1 MPTFDVF
8 AYGNGSILVSALNA
22 IVLLIGDQAYL
33 TLLTVTGLIGT
44 LVLLME
50 FLFSQFRKLPVG
62 WIFAFAFLVE
72 VALVPKANVI
82 VHDVTT
88 DFVTVSPSPPLV
100 SNVPLGLALLA
111 HFATTTGKVMT
122 DLMETA
128 FADPAGLNYSNNGLG
143 FSQNMISSSTQNT
156 LQPGFL
162 KQSIDAYIENCV
174 VTDLL
179 VGNNS
184 ATALNTAPD
193 LWAAMAS
200 LSGRV
205 TTVYTGTTTPFTA
218 ATMTCSAAYPIITTL
233 ITAQKPFIFQDWLK
247 NHVFSPQIT
256 TPSTIN
262 AAVTAS
268 LGSTLMNS
276 YAGIGSTG
284 YASAQDIVFQTAMIH
299 QLQESVINYAAVNGS
314 QANLLNLGIAQADA
328 QTKNNWL
335 IGGELAKKYLPM
347 VRGMIEGFL
356 YGLFPIAFL
365 LMITPAGGGA
375 VKMFILGTIWVES
388 WGPLFSILNHF
399 ILVYAAKA
407 MDGTNGVSMS
417 NLPNLNAGAQDMLG
431 ILGLMGTAIPMV
443 ALGLIKMGGAGVD
456 SFMGGFSGA
465 MSGATGAAGAMTATG
480 NLSMGNAQVGNM
492 NYGNRTAFQS
502 NLASSWSQGD
512 SASYMDNVRSHST
525 GSSYNQ
531 GSNSGLAIDYTDQVS
546 RSLSTGASNAASAV
560 STNMKTAGS
569 DYSAAFSTFDSMRQQ
584 VQQGSSVS
592 NGASSHHSAGVGKN
606 YDHALDAAKEL
617 SKGLVGDESKAH
629 DILGQWSAASS
640 MGTGNAMPIFQ
651 ARLENS
657 GAINDKN
664 SASTASK
671 LAQFEKAMEGTRV
684 KDIQKDMSDYA
695 NSKVVTS
702 SQGYSKE
709 KADGMTASFN
719 HGNSA
724 AEEARNANT
733 AMQQFEQKLGEVQSG
748 SVSTKRNG
756 GGLFDKIAETEFG
769 LSGPALNN
777 ALLDTTPGHMD
788 PRVSQAVEATKNV
801 MAGETLN
808 SMGLGQFEKFLGD
821 DGQHLIGEAN
831 NHTPSQPNAPAN
843 PEGHSVSEAHNNS
856 QGAVTNATNGMPT
869 PKSIDAKGN
878 AERGNVKTHQG
889 GIGKFLDKS
898 GEEIAGKQER
908 LENETGTGIERLGR
922 TIPGGEGSVMVNV
935 AKGGSETE
943 KGLLKDLK
951 SEVENTWDR
960 IKNYKLDS
968 RSLGSE
974 KEK

>member
-1 MPTFDVF
+1 PQ
-8 AYGNGSILVSALNA
+8 I
-22 IVLLIGDQAYL
+22 
-33 TLLTVTGLIGT
+33 TV
-44 LVLLME
+44 
-50 FLFSQFRKLPVG
+50 
-62 WIFAFAFLVE
+62 
-72 VALVPKANVI
+72 
-82 VHDVTT
+82 
-88 DFVTVSPSPPLV
+88 
-100 SNVPLGLALLA
+100 
-111 HFATTTGKVMT
+111 
-122 DLMETA
+122 
-128 FADPAGLNYSNNGLG
+128 
-143 FSQNMISSSTQNT
+143 
-156 LQPGFL
+156 
-162 KQSIDAYIENCV
+162 
-174 VTDLL
+174 
-179 VGNNS
+179 
-184 ATALNTAPD
+184 
-193 LWAAMAS
+193 
-200 LSGRV
+200 
-205 TTVYTGTTTPFTA
+205 
-218 ATMTCSAAYPIITTL
+218 L
-233 ITAQKPFIFQDWLK
+233 ITAQKPLILNNWLK
-247 NHVFSPQIT
+247 KFVFSPKIT

-262 AAVTAS
+262 AAVTAT
-268 LGSTLMNS
+268 LGTTLMNS

-299 QLQESVINYAAVNGS
+299 QLQDSVINYATVNGS
-314 QANLLNLGIAQADA
+314 QANLLNLGIAQAEA

-347 VRGMIEGFL
+347 VRGMVEGFL

-375 VKMFILGTIWVES
+375 VKMFMLGMIWVQS
-388 WGPLFSILNHF
+388 WGPLYSILNHF
-399 ILVYAAKA
+399 ILVYAAQA

-443 ALGLIKMGGAGVD
+443 ALALIKMGGAGVD

-465 MSGATGAAGAMTATG
+465 MTGAAGAAGAMTATG

-512 SASYMDNVRSHST
+512 SASYMDNVSSHST

-546 RSLSTGASNAASAV
+546 RSLSRGATNAASAV

-584 VQQGSSVS
+584 AQQGSSVS
-592 NGASSHHSAGVGKN
+592 DGASLRDSAGVGKN
-606 YDHALDAAKEL
+606 YDHALDSAKEL

-629 DILGQWSAASS
+629 EIMGRWAASS
-640 MGTGNAMPIFQ
+640 SAGTGNAMPIFQ
-651 ARLENS
+651 ASLENS
-657 GAINDKN
+657 GMITDSNKA
-664 SASTASK
+664 SAGTK
-671 LAQFEKAMEGTRV
+671 LGQFEKAMEGTSV
-684 KDIQKDMSDYA
+684 KDIQKEMSDYA
-695 NSKVVTS
+695 NSKDVTS

-808 SMGLGQFEKFLGD
+808 SMGIGQFEKFLGPE
-821 DGQHLIGEAN
+821 GQHLINEAN
-831 NHTPSQPNAPAN
+831 THTPSQPNAPAN
-843 PEGHSVSEAHNNS
+843 PEGHSVSEAENNN
-856 QGAVTNATNGMPT
+856 QGAISHATDGMPT
-869 PKSIDAKGN
+869 PESIGTKGN
-878 AERGNVKTHQG
+878 ALRGNIKTHQG
-889 GIGKFLDKS
+889 GIGKFIDKS
-898 GEEIAGKQER
+898 GQEIAGKQER
-908 LENETGTGIERLGR
+908 LENETGTGIGRLDR
-922 TIPGGEGSVMVNV
+922 TTPGGEGSVMVNV
-935 AKGGSETE
+935 ARGGSETG
-943 KGLLKDLK
+943 KGISKDVK
-951 SEVENTWDR
+951 SEVEDTWDR

-968 RSLGSE
+968 RAIGSE
-974 KEK
+974 KGK

>member
-1 MPTFDVF
+1 MPTFDIY

-62 WIFAFAFLVE
+62 WIFAFALLVE
-72 VALVPKANVI
+72 VCLVPKANVI

-88 DFVTVSPSPPLV
+88 DFVAVNPNPPLV
-100 SNVPLGLALLA
+100 TNVPFGLAVLA

-122 DLMETA
+122 DLMEQA
-128 FADPAGLNYSNNGLG
+128 FADPAGLSYSNNGLG
-143 FSQNMISSSTQNT
+143 FSQNMISSSTQNI
-156 LQPGFL
+156 LQPGSL
-162 KQSIDAYIENCV
+162 KQSIDSYIGNCV

-179 VGNNS
+179 VGNIS

-200 LSGRV
+200 QSGRV
-205 TTVYTGTTTPFTA
+205 TTVYTGTTQPFTA
-218 ATMTCSAAYPIITTL
+218 TTMTCSAAYPQITTL
-233 ITAQKPFIFQDWLK
+233 ITAQKPLILQNWIK
-247 NHVFSPQIT
+247 NYVFSPQIT

-262 AAVTAS
+262 AAVTAT
-268 LGSTLMNS
+268 LGTTLMNS

-299 QLQESVINYAAVNGS
+299 QLQDSVINYATVNGS
-314 QANLLNLGIAQADA
+314 QANLLNLGIAQAEA

-347 VRGMIEGFL
+347 VRGMFEGFL

-375 VKMFILGTIWVES
+375 VKMFMLGMIWVQS
-388 WGPLFSILNHF
+388 WGPLYSILNHF
-399 ILVYAAKA
+399 ILVYAAQA

-443 ALGLIKMGGAGVD
+443 ALALIKMGGAGVD

-465 MSGATGAAGAMTATG
+465 MTGAAGAAGAMTATG

-531 GSNSGLAIDYTDQVS
+531 GNNSGLAIDYTDQVS
-546 RSLSTGASNAASAV
+546 RSLSKGATNAASAV
-560 STNMKTAGS
+560 STHMKTAGS

-584 VQQGSSVS
+584 AQQGSSVS
-592 NGASSHHSAGVGKN
+592 DGASSRHSAGVGQN
-606 YDHALDAAKEL
+606 YDKALDAAKTL
-617 SKGLVGDESKAH
+617 SKDLVGDESKAH
-629 DILGQWSAASS
+629 EIMGRWAASS
-640 MGTGNAMPIFQ
+640 SAGTGNAMPIFQ
-651 ARLENS
+651 ASLENS
-657 GAINDKN
+657 GAINDSNK
-664 SASTASK
+664 ASIGTK
-671 LAQFEKAMEGTRV
+671 LGQFEKATEGISV
-684 KDIQKDMSDYA
+684 NAVQKEMSDYA
-695 NSKVVTS
+695 NSKEVTS

-756 GGLFDKIAETEFG
+756 GGLFNKIAETEFG
-769 LSGPALNN
+769 LSGPALNS

-808 SMGLGQFEKFLGD
+808 SMGIGQFEKFLGPE
-821 DGQHLIGEAN
+821 GQHLIGEAN
-831 NHTPSQPNAPAN
+831 SHTPSQPNAPAN
-843 PEGHSVSEAHNNS
+843 PEGHSVSEAENNN
-856 QGAVTNATNGMPT
+856 QGAITHATDGMAT
-869 PKSIDAKGN
+869 QKSIAKTGN
-878 AERGNVKTHQG
+878 TISGNVKTQQG
-889 GIGKFLDKS
+889 NIDGFIGHSEKELED
-898 GEEIAGKQER
+898 KQER
-908 LENETGTGIERLGR
+908 LENETGYGIGRLER
-922 TIPGGEGSVMVNV
+922 TTPGGESSLMTNV
-935 AKGGSETE
+935 AKGGAETE
-943 KGLLKDLK
+943 KGLSKDVK
-951 SEVENTWDR
+951 SEVQDTLDR

-968 RSLGSE
+968 RAIGSE
-974 KEK
+974 KGK